1 MSFENSNFFSK
12 TKQRKNAKSV
22 DAPTDLG
29 VLLEKMLNKESFG
42 QIIYLKKIRENF
54 GEIIGELLLP
64 YVSAEKLEKGILT
77 LKTASSV
84 WKSELFSQKK
94 AIIVKCN
101 STLKL
106 PIVKKIKFL

>member
-1 MSFENSNFFSK
+1 
-12 TKQRKNAKSV
+12 
-22 DAPTDLG
+22 
-29 VLLEKMLNKESFG
+29 MLNKESFG